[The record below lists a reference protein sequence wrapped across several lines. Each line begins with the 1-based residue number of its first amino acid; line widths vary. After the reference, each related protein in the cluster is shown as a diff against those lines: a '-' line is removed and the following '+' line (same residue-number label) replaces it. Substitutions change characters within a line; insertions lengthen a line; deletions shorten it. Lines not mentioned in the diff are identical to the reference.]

1 LSVIVFDNLKFQHVH
16 THQDFDREVME
27 SMKLVDAGI
36 DGSVAFEM
44 TIVPNFSNL
53 NSTNL
58 HLQSYTKANGMLDV
72 MHGGAAGVIFDM
84 STTTALCPLARPGFV
99 GQGPRPSDES

>member
-1 LSVIVFDNLKFQHVH
+1 VFNDLKFQHVH
-16 THQDFDREVME
+16 THQDFDREVMD
-27 SMKLVDAGI
+27 SLKLVDAGM

-44 TIVPNFSNL
+44 TIGPNFSNL

-58 HLQSYTKANGMLDV
+58 HPQLYTRANGIPDV

-84 STTTALCPLARPGFV
+84 STMTALCPLARPGFV
-99 GQGPRPSDES
+99 GHGPRPNDTSYIH